1 MFFVPAVNERT
12 NGARSVFANQPKK
25 LFSEYNSSCSLFSL
39 VIYNTKNK
47 KQKIK
52 NQKIKNQKKI
62 KGDEWQERNQ
72 TQGPEAPKGTTH
84 QKVEAKLKKKK
95 SQGGR

>member
-1 MFFVPAVNERT
+1 M
-12 NGARSVFANQPKK
+12 
-25 LFSEYNSSCSLFSL
+25 L
-39 VIYNTKNK
+39 VIFPRSITQKTKN
-47 KQKIK
+47 K
-52 NQKIKNQKKI
+52 NQKIKKKSKNQKSKKNQKIKKSKNQKKI

>member
-39 VIYNTKNK
+39 VIYNTKNQKNKKSK
-47 KQKIK
+47 KQKIEK
-52 NQKIKNQKKI
+52 IKKIKNQNI
-62 KGDEWQERNQ
+62 KN
-72 TQGPEAPKGTTH
+72 
-84 QKVEAKLKKKK
+84 KKKTKK
-95 SQGGR
+95 SIRA